1 MSRDLYTAAQ
11 FIEAI
16 SGSGG
21 IISTIAARVGCQW
34 HTAKKYIDTY
44 PTVAAAYQAECERTS
59 DIAEGVIIGN
69 INAASRVQ
77 SRAGKAAEE
86 AEKSGKR
93 GDWSAAIIDSAD
105 AKWWLSRKRAEQF
118 SERHEVAHSGSVTY
132 ILDWGD
138 NADTDD

>member
-1 MSRDLYTAAQ
+1 MSRTDQYTAAQ

-86 AEKSGKR
+86 AEKSGRR

-105 AKWWLSRKRAEQF
+105 AKWWLSRKRSEQF
-118 SERHEVAHSGSVTY
+118 SERHEITGAGGGDIVIKVTVN
-132 ILDWGD
+132 GD
-138 NADTDD
+138 